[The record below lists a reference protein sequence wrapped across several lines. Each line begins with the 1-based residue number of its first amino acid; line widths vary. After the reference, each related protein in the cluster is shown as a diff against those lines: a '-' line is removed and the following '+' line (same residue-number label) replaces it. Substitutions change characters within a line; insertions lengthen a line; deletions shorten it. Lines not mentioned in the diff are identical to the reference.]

1 MQNMIMGMR
10 TLNISQGYNTSY
22 THKNLLAWDLAG
34 EDTGIDTFRAKNYLK
49 VLAILPYKTTGFAN
63 TVIFGTSDQYGN
75 PAYVH
80 TPRIGDQIL
89 SIAMTHDN
97 AIASYIK
104 VGAVFGNDEMIYEEG
119 TTGQSTGNHIHLE
132 VGLGW
137 QYKKVHL
144 YGDYYD
150 GSVYCLQNL
159 VKPEDAIFLLNG
171 YNRVFN
177 NKGYNVQWCDSVDGG
192 DKLMIAYG
200 LNEVTWNNN
209 KVYIYKQDPSFEDV
223 GMISASGG
231 DCALQTI
238 NKIDDDRVH
247 DAKMNA
253 GYFVMNG
260 NGQHLGVEQTPQL
273 NLVPRQ
279 NGKYLALWVKTDNEP
294 GFDYSD
300 NYWMNPPHD
309 VKFACTPAAI
319 MLFNGED
326 TDIISTGLGDKR
338 TLLNSQ
344 SMFLRFED
352 GAYGFAVTTNSNW
365 NAYNCRNFSKDYGCT
380 MCALM
385 DSGGSTQMI
394 VNGKKV
400 VYTGR
405 AIANVLTIFRKGTD
419 NTVWG
424 DNDDPVETDWKAK
437 YDEIVVELDTRT
449 KERDE
454 AIDKYNEL
462 AVDYDESVTDNRKLT
477 ELMSNINS
485 HVQDISELV
494 EEYNNDEQ

>member
-10 TLNISQGYNTSY
+10 TLNITQGYNSTGS
-22 THKNLLAWDLAG
+22 HKNLLAWDLGG
-34 EDTGIDTFRAKNYLK
+34 EDSGIDTFRAKNYLK
-49 VLAILPYKTTGFAN
+49 VLAVLSKATTGFAN

-80 TPRIGDQIL
+80 TPRLGDQIL
-89 SIAMTHDN
+89 SIAMSHDN
-97 AIASYIK
+97 VIASKIK

-119 TTGQSTGNHIHLE
+119 TVGDATGNHIHLE

-144 YGDYYD
+144 YGNYYK
-150 GSVYCLQNL
+150 GSVWCLQNL
-159 VKPEDAIFLLNG
+159 VKPEDAIFLLEG

-177 NKGYNVQWCDSVDGG
+177 NRGYGVQWCNVIDGG

-209 KVYIYKQDPSFEDV
+209 KVWVYKQDPSYEDI
-223 GMISASGG
+223 GLISAPG
-231 DCALQTI
+231 DHALQTI
-238 NKIDDDRVH
+238 DKIDDARTH

-260 NGQHLGVEQTPQL
+260 DGQHLGVEQSPQL

-279 NGKYLALWVKTDNEP
+279 NKNYLALWITTDNEP
-294 GFDYSD
+294 HFDYSD
-300 NYWMNPPHD
+300 NYWLNPPHD
-309 VKFACTPAAI
+309 VKMAITPACI

-352 GAYGFAVTTNSNW
+352 GAYGFAVTTNNNW
-365 NAYNCRNFSKDYGCT
+365 NAYNCRQFAKDYGCT

-405 AIANVLTIFRKGTD
+405 AIANVLTIYRTETGSKVWPDTD
-419 NTVWG
+419 EPT
-424 DNDDPVETDWKAK
+424 DTTDWKAK
-437 YDEIVVELDTRT
+437 YEECVVELDTRT
-449 KERDE
+449 KERDD
-454 AIDKYNEL
+454 AIEKYNDL
-462 AVDYDESVTDNRKLT
+462 AVDYDECVADNRKLT
-477 ELMSNINS
+477 DLMSNINS
-485 HVQDISELV
+485 HVQDINELI

>member
-1 MQNMIMGMR
+1 
-10 TLNISQGYNTSY
+10 
-22 THKNLLAWDLAG
+22 
-34 EDTGIDTFRAKNYLK
+34 
-49 VLAILPYKTTGFAN
+49 
-63 TVIFGTSDQYGN
+63 
-75 PAYVH
+75 
-80 TPRIGDQIL
+80 
-89 SIAMTHDN
+89 
-97 AIASYIK
+97 
-104 VGAVFGNDEMIYEEG
+104 
-119 TTGQSTGNHIHLE
+119 
-132 VGLGW
+132 
-137 QYKKVHL
+137 
-144 YGDYYD
+144 
-150 GSVYCLQNL
+150 
-159 VKPEDAIFLLNG
+159 
-171 YNRVFN
+171 
-177 NKGYNVQWCDSVDGG
+177 
-192 DKLMIAYG
+192 MIAYG
-200 LNEVTWNNN
+200 LNEVIWNNN
-209 KVYIYKQDPSFEDV
+209 KVFIYKQDPSFEDI
-223 GMISASGG
+223 GMISAAGG

-238 NKIDDDRVH
+238 DKIDDDRVH

-294 GFDYSD
+294 GYDYSD
-300 NYWMNPPHD
+300 NYWMNPPHE

-352 GAYGFAVTTNSNW
+352 GAYGFSVTTNSNW
-365 NAYNCRNFSKDYGCT
+365 NAYNCRNFAKDYGCT

-424 DNDDPVETDWKAK
+424 DNNNPVETDWKAK
-437 YDEIVVELDTRT
+437 YDEIIVELDTRT

-462 AVDYDESVTDNRKLT
+462 AVDYDESVADNRKLT

-485 HVQDISELV
+485 HVQDINKLV
-494 EEYNNDEQ
+494 EEYNNDE